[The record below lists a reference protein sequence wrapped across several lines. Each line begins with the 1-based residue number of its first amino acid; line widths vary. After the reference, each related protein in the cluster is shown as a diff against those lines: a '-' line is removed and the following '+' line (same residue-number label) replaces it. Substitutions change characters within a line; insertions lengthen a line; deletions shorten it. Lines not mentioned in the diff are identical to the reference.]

1 MPDNSQSQP
10 VAFNCEGGLVK
21 NRSTFLMQ
29 PGEALVLE
37 NFEPD
42 VEGGYRRING
52 HRKLIN
58 QLIPQTN
65 SSGEKVLMIAKFA
78 DKYIAARGEKIWTS
92 ASAELRT
99 VIEANTSM
107 TGSGTIGVDSV
118 AGFSSSGTLEMAI
131 TETEVERFTYTGINA
146 SSDPPTF
153 TGVTRQVDS
162 TNARKHLSGIQVSE
176 NWTERDTGR
185 TNAGKYR
192 FERFNFDGTDKIV
205 LVDEVNAPVVFN
217 SSLSATDISPS
228 NVGSGEVT
236 ALGADI
242 AADTSMTGSGTITV
256 KSTVGFIDPSTG
268 TQSVLINSEIFTY
281 TGLTSTT
288 FTGVTR
294 ATSGTTAAAHVIG
307 NTVADLF
314 PPTVEGAKFVT
325 SFKEHIFYAGMANT
339 PQELVFS
346 LPFDEDNFSV
356 ALGAG
361 SIRVD
366 DTITGIKVFRN
377 DLFIF
382 CENRI
387 FKLSGNSQ
395 ADFVM
400 TAVTRSIGCINGDT
414 IQEFG
419 GDLVFL
425 GPDGLRTVAAT
436 ARIGDTELGTISRNV
451 QSIFDENIKNSSLFE
466 SVVIADKTQY
476 RIFFSKT
483 GQSNA
488 QTRGIICVLKE
499 KGFEF
504 SEIRGVKPA
513 STDTVVETGNTFV
526 LHGDFEGY
534 IHRQEIGNT
543 FDGTAILGKYRSSD
557 MSFGDTGVRKHM
569 QRVILNYKPE
579 SAIDAD
585 LLVRYDNES
594 VDSSRPAAYPLDTA
608 DVAALFG
615 VSSFSTEESL
625 VQFIFGG
632 PSQPL
637 VRQAVEGSGFSVVLR
652 INDGGETAP
661 YSLKG
666 FQLEYQLGARR

>member
-1 MPDNSQSQP
+1 MPDISQSQAQ
-10 VAFNCEGGLVK
+10 AFNCEGGLVK

-42 VEGGYRRING
+42 IEGGYRRING

-58 QLIPQTN
+58 QIVPQTN
-65 SSGEKVLMIAKFA
+65 NSGEKILMIAKFV
-78 DKYIAARGEKIWTS
+78 DKYIAARGEKIWST

-107 TGSGTIGVDSV
+107 TGSGTIGVDNVS
-118 AGFSSSGTLEMAI
+118 GFSSSGTVELAI
-131 TETEVERFTYTGINA
+131 SETEVERFTYTGINPA
-146 SSDPPTF
+146 SDPPTL

-162 TNARKHLSGIQVSE
+162 TNARKHLSGTQVSE
-176 NWTERDTGR
+176 NWTEIDSGR

-192 FERFNFDGTDKIV
+192 IERFNFNGTEKIV
-205 LVDEVNAPVVFN
+205 LVDEVNAPLIID
-217 SSLSATDISPS
+217 SSMNLTDV
-228 NVGSGEVT
+228 NTAAVVGS
-236 ALGADI
+236 
-242 AADTSMTGSGTITV
+242 
-256 KSTVGFIDPSTG
+256 
-268 TQSVLINSEIFTY
+268 
-281 TGLTSTT
+281 
-288 FTGVTR
+288 
-294 ATSGTTAAAHVIG
+294 
-307 NTVADLF
+307 
-314 PPTVEGAKFVT
+314 KFVA
-325 SFKEHIFYAGMANT
+325 SFANRLFYAGKGTT
-339 PQELVFS
+339 PEELVFS
-346 LPFDEDNFSV
+346 AGFDEDNFSSG
-356 ALGAG
+356 ASDPAG

-366 DTITGIKVFRN
+366 DTITGIKVFR
-377 DLFIF
+377 DSLFIF

-387 FKLSGNSQ
+387 FKLTGNTSS
-395 ADFVM
+395 DFSVQ
-400 TAVTRSIGCINGDT
+400 AVTRSIGCINGDT

-419 GDLVFL
+419 GDLIFL

-451 QSIFDENIKNSSLFE
+451 QSIFDDNIKNSSLFE

-483 GQSNA
+483 GQSNS

-499 KGFEF
+499 NGFEF
-504 SEIRGVKPA
+504 SEIRGIKPA
-513 STDTVVETGNTFV
+513 STDTFVETGNTFV

-543 FDGTAILGKYRSSD
+543 FDGIPILGKYRSPD

-594 VDSSRPAAYPLDTA
+594 VSSARPAAYPLDTA
-608 DVAALFG
+608 DVAAVFG
-615 VSSFSTEESL
+615 ISSFSTQESAF
-625 VQFIFGG
+625 QFIFGG

-637 VRQAVEGSGFSVVLR
+637 VRQAVEGSGFSIVLR
-652 INDGGETAP
+652 VNDGGETAP